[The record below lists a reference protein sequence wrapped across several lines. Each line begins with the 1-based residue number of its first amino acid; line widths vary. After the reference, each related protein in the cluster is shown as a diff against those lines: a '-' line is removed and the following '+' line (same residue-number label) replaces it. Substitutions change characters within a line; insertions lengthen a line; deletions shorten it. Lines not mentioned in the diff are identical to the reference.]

1 LDNSC
6 FVGKD
11 FFSSLLDTELVPTNM
26 TVFVKIAILATQ
38 VSCPES
44 KRVDNFSRFVTKG
57 DIQMLKGKKYQGKV
71 VDAEKML
78 SQCWDNMQANPMAT
92 FEKNKVFGR
101 LCLRTTLHL
110 LSKEK
115 SGRDT
120 TEFAN
125 LQEIRGCIHRRPEGN
140 ASAAPATSLADA
152 FFIQEGRCCVF
163 GRWPKPTLHGQ
174 LESTFESWACG
185 LLPQGSPQQDLH
197 HGQQG

>member
-1 LDNSC
+1 MPRKQE
-6 FVGKD
+6 GR
-11 FFSSLLDTELVPTNM
+11 
-26 TVFVKIAILATQ
+26 Q
-38 VSCPES
+38 
-44 KRVDNFSRFVTKG
+44 FSRFVTKG

-125 LQEIRGCIHRRPEGN
+125 LQEIR
-140 ASAAPATSLADA
+140 DA
-152 FFIQEGRCCVF
+152 FTEDL
-163 GRWPKPTLHGQ
+163 K
-174 LESTFESWACG
+174 AM
-185 LLPQGSPQQDLH
+185 PQQHQPRCILH
-197 HGQQG
+197 PRRKMLCLW